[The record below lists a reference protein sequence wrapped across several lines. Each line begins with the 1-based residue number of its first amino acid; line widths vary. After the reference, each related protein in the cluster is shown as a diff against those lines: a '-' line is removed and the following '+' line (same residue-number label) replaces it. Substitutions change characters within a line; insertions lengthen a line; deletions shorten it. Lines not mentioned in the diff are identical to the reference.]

1 MRNSIKEIYLCLSL
15 VLLSSPCLAGD
26 NSYEEIK
33 SKIDVFE
40 NSVIKDFYFS
50 IPADFS
56 ESYNAQQ
63 TIKLGR
69 ELDSAFK
76 EQENIFYAA
85 EDGLFKI
92 ETSLKIRVKSGEI
105 SSEESDKLLTSVEYA
120 RRIIL
125 HSRKIEVVQNY
136 HQMRDKLIIKPSI
149 SVVYQKILNAKLPG
163 NCKITNPQIDK
174 KNKIIAFN
182 IQGFDKEGNLQNQN
196 FTLSQS
202 DVQQG
207 NLNSR
212 YDNKTNIEQ
221 EEKVI
226 LSFSTIEKDRSTKR
240 FCLFENSD
248 GEFYHAE
255 FSHENIE
262 TPWFSIFG
270 LGIGS
275 ESTNKK
281 ILCTQQGPKPASI
294 EEIERDSIKQ
304 QYFSQK

>member
-1 MRNSIKEIYLCLSL
+1 MRKSIKEIYLCVSL
-15 VLLSSPCLAGD
+15 ILLSASSFATG
-26 NSYEEIK
+26 NSYDELK
-33 SKIDVFE
+33 GKIDTFE

-56 ESYNAQQ
+56 ENYNAQQ

-76 EQENIFYAA
+76 VQENIFYAA

-125 HSRKIEVVQNY
+125 HSRKLEVVQSY

-149 SVVYQKILNAKLPG
+149 SSVYEKIVNAKLPG
-163 NCKITNPQIDK
+163 NCKIKNPQIDK
-174 KNKIIAFN
+174 NNNIIAFD
-182 IQGFDKEGNLQNQN
+182 IQGFDKEGKLQSQN

-212 YDNKTNIEQ
+212 YDNKSNIEE

-226 LSFSTIEKDRSTKR
+226 LTFSTIEKDRSTKR

-248 GEFYHAE
+248 GEFFHAE
-255 FSHENIE
+255 FSHENIK

-275 ESTNKK
+275 ESNNKK